1 MDKEQIAKLPKIVE
15 LLLDK
20 AVMVDVKDKLL
31 VQLKETCELA
41 MQYLDLT
48 Q

>member
-1 MDKEQIAKLPKIVE
+1 MDKKQIAELPKIVE

-20 AVMVDVKDKLL
+20 AVTVDVKDKLIA
-31 VQLKETCELA
+31 QLKETCELA